1 LTTIHRPD
9 PVCRQSEG
17 TDDAR
22 GRREGSRA
30 HWRDAASSVVRQLI
44 ADTTLDP
51 LRVVAEALLFTAEAD
66 CVVMLAS
73 TDDGGPLE
81 VVLSVGTHSD
91 EIAAQLLTDAP
102 SLPSYVSHTREP
114 LNVRDNHGPP
124 TLPRRTS
131 DSVLLLPLPGSGGA
145 RGVLAVV
152 RLSGREDFTSRELDL
167 AAGFA
172 NYAGAL
178 AELSMAHA
186 AQQRRQNSEARERMA
201 TDLHGEISGQL
212 FSVGLTL
219 YGVAAGLGTGPMAD
233 RLAAATIDLDKI
245 IRLVRATALD
255 LTTEAGEPRGAGL
268 S

>member
-9 PVCRQSEG
+9 PVCRQSES

-22 GRREGSRA
+22 GRREGSRE
-30 HWRDAASSVVRQLI
+30 HWLDAASSVVRRLI

-51 LRVVAEALLFTAEAD
+51 LHVVAEALLFTAEAD

-73 TDDGGPLE
+73 TDDSGPLE
-81 VVLSVGTHSD
+81 VVLSVGPHSD
-91 EIAAQLLTDAP
+91 AVAAQLLTDAR
-102 SLPSYVSHTREP
+102 SLPRYVSHTREP

-124 TLPRRTS
+124 TLARRTS

-152 RLSGREDFTSRELDL
+152 RLSGREDFTSRELEL

-172 NYAGAL
+172 HYAGAL
-178 AELSMAHA
+178 AQLSAAHA
-186 AQQRRQNSEARERMA
+186 AQQRRQTSEVRERMA

-219 YGVAAGLGTGPMAD
+219 YGVASGLGAGPMAD
-233 RLAAATIDLDKI
+233 RLAAATVELDKV
-245 IRLVRATALD
+245 IRQVRATALD
-255 LTTEAGEPRGAGL
+255 LKAEVGDPWEARM